1 MSATTAGPATTT
13 RNDGLSRLTFGGIL
27 RSEWIKLRSLRSTG
41 WCYLIT
47 VVMTVG
53 LALLVAALLPVAD
66 GGEAGD
72 TGRSIAVSAAT
83 AGVRFGELVVAVLGA
98 LMITGEYGTGMI
110 RSTFAAVPKRIPALV
125 GKILVFGVVTFI
137 VGLVS
142 VAISFLLA
150 VLLLGARNVHTDP
163 GNIHVLLPLVGAAG
177 YLALIGM
184 MSLAIGA
191 IIRNSAGG
199 IAASLGTIL
208 VLPLIFTLLGSLTNQ
223 KWVLN
228 IGQFLPS
235 SAGTPLYTFVP
246 AGPTPPLVQSGFI
259 QLDALWGGLVLAAWV
274 VVPFVLASVLVRNRD
289 A

>member
-1 MSATTAGPATTT
+1 MSATAAAPAVPT
-13 RNDGLSRLTFGGIL
+13 RNAGLSRLTFGGIL
-27 RSEWIKLRSLRSTG
+27 RSEWIKLRSLRSTA
-41 WCYLIT
+41 WCYLIAI
-47 VVMTVG
+47 VVTVG
-53 LALLVAALLPVAD
+53 LALLVAGVRQASD
-66 GGEAGD
+66 GSLTGDAARAAG
-72 TGRSIAVSAAT
+72 VSAAT
-83 AGVRFGELVVAVLGA
+83 VGVNFSELVVAVLGA

-110 RSTFAAVPKRIPALV
+110 RSTFAAVPKRIPALL
-125 GKILVFGVVTFI
+125 GKILVFGFVTFI

-150 VLLLGARNVHTDP
+150 TLVLGGRGVHTDP

-191 IIRNSAGG
+191 IIRSSAGG
-199 IAASLGTIL
+199 IAASLGVIL
-208 VLPLIFTLLGSLTNQ
+208 VLPIILQVLAALTNQ

-228 IGQFLPS
+228 ISQFLPS
-235 SAGTPLYTFVP
+235 SAGAPLFTFT
-246 AGPTPPLVQSGFI
+246 ASGPHPLVTDGII

-274 VVPFVLASVLVRNRD
+274 VVPFVLASILVRSRD